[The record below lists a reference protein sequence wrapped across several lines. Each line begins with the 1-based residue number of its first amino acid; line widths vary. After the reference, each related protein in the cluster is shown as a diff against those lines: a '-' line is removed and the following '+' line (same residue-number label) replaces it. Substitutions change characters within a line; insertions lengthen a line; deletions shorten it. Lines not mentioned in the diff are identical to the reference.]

1 MTSGCRPQ
9 RGPGSARPIGP
20 QSSSVNCELR
30 GQAGSGLAKH
40 HPARAPGR
48 LRLPSSGPRAPG
60 REARAVVPGGWL
72 NPPASSAPSSPA
84 SPQARAGPQPSR
96 EATRGASSTLG
107 LPREGRPRVRPPPQ
121 LPPEPLRGPAAPGDR
136 KRPSR
141 SRFMA
146 AAPALR
152 PARSRSAPPGCTRAR
167 SARLLGPAGP
177 ARALELSA
185 AQPDCARSFP
195 PDPPLGSARLPGSG
209 TGGASRGRAA

>member
-60 REARAVVPGGWL
+60 REAPGRGPGRLAEPTCLVGAVFARVPT
-72 NPPASSAPSSPA
+72 
-84 SPQARAGPQPSR
+84 GPR
-96 EATRGASSTLG
+96 
-107 LPREGRPRVRPPPQ
+107 RPPTQPGSYQ
-121 LPPEPLRGPAAPGDR
+121 GRLVHARPAAGGAAPGPAA
-136 KRPSR
+136 
-141 SRFMA
+141 A
-146 AAPALR
+146 AAAAR
-152 PARSRSAPPGCTRAR
+152 APARPRRPRRQEAAEPVPFHGGRPCAPPRSVPLGSTRAR

-177 ARALELSA
+177 ARALKLSA